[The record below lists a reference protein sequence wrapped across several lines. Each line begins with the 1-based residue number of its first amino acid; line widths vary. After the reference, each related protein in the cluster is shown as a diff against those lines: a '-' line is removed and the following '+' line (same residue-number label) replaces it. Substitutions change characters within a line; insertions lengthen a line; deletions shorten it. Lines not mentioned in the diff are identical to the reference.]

1 MAQKSSR
8 DLTNLEYIVLG
19 LMSIEPQSGY
29 NIINYFEDGAYSW
42 SASPGSIYPLLK
54 RLEQQNIIAGE
65 LEMEYETRPRKVYT
79 LTPLGEQLLD
89 EWLAIPPDVAPIL
102 EERDKAMWKF
112 LFMGRRFSTP
122 QVIRWLD
129 AYEERLSTWSK
140 MRGIFRDVTKT
151 AIEEHGL
158 AGLRTSVHQQLLLEQ
173 NIMEVNVQR
182 MWVQMARERLQSLA
196 RQTGEFEA
204 APKEE

>member
-1 MAQKSSR
+1 
-8 DLTNLEYIVLG
+8 
-19 LMSIEPQSGY
+19 
-29 NIINYFEDGAYSW
+29 
-42 SASPGSIYPLLK
+42 
-54 RLEQQNIIAGE
+54 
-65 LEMEYETRPRKVYT
+65 
-79 LTPLGEQLLD
+79 
-89 EWLAIPPDVAPIL
+89 
-102 EERDKAMWKF
+102 
-112 LFMGRRFSTP
+112 MGRRFSTP

-151 AIEEHGL
+151 AMEEHGL

-173 NIMEVNVQR
+173 NIMEVNMQR

-204 APKEE
+204 APKDE